1 MIKEGQQLRF
11 GGEFNPAIPKTPI
24 NQTGINPS
32 ISPDISRPFSEKGAW
47 RKLPPTDGQRVFITR
62 MCLALGIKEPIE
74 EKVSNR
80 MEARSAIVELKEKLR
95 VAKLKRKSG

>member
-1 MIKEGQQLRF
+1 
-11 GGEFNPAIPKTPI
+11 
-24 NQTGINPS
+24 
-32 ISPDISRPFSEKGAW
+32 
-47 RKLPPTDGQRVFITR
+47 